1 MCLPKHLC
9 VVQSDHRIDALI
21 RSAAISSQKKNHSR
35 ITQSSGKPEN
45 PTAAHVSS
53 DVASIIP
60 TKILFIDI
68 YKGGLSSRVSYL
80 AFDRSEISSVPQRGA
95 TDDDDV
101 VTGSLRGVGSS
112 CVQAATAGMIL
123 PNTAHC
129 IYNPFPLHVQACKE
143 EQACLFASQLRLP
156 KKKRKKDMCKIAK
169 HSSNPG
175 KAQRCISNQ

>member
-1 MCLPKHLC
+1 MWYN
-9 VVQSDHRIDALI
+9 LI
-21 RSAAISSQKKNHSR
+21 IGLIYGLNRSPAISSQKTHSR

-45 PTAAHVSS
+45 PTTAHVSS

-60 TKILFIDI
+60 AGILFIDI

-101 VTGSLRGVGSS
+101 VTGSLRGDGSS

-143 EQACLFASQLRLP
+143 ELARLFVSTTEAS
-156 KKKRKKDMCKIAK
+156 KKKKKKKDMCKIAK

-175 KAQRCISNQ
+175 KAQRCISDQ